1 MLFKTMASVL
11 ALTGVAYAQTP
22 QNEAPATPTATPTP
36 TSSSADRVA
45 YEAAF
50 FAQYNPQTAL
60 DMVRQTPGFTLDG
73 GADRRGFSG
82 AVGNLLI
89 DGLRPSTKSQSLDGI
104 LSRIPANQ
112 VVRLEV
118 LRGAAVAGD
127 ASGQSMLLNIVRT
140 PTAGSGVW
148 NGGFEYTSREV
159 VAPRG
164 EISYSGRSGQV
175 EYGVGASIFSQ
186 YRDLPGWRQFY
197 DEPGDVYTGGA
208 DTPSP
213 RDFREATLNGNI
225 AFPLFGGRL
234 SSNAQLNWFRF
245 HGDNDYFFFD
255 AADAPTEALI
265 QEFEEWRPS
274 LELGANYDRDFGPW
288 SLSLIGLIN
297 RAQYESEEVDLF
309 LDGAG
314 AQTGDFFQDVRQD
327 TGETIGRFSLAR
339 PLGAR
344 HRIEF
349 GGEGAF
355 NSLEQELGLAGSVL
369 PGPVDNAN
377 VLVEEERAEFFG
389 SHTWRP
395 SDAWSIETRLA
406 WETSTLTFTGDTNQ
420 TVDLAF
426 WKPSVQISRTFAGNN
441 QLRFRYYRD
450 VSQLDFGDF
459 VSAVATADAIIAGG
473 NPDLQP
479 QTDWRAEL
487 GADLR
492 WRGMALGLTL
502 THHDIS
508 DVADVVFIPAAGFDA
523 PGNLGDGE
531 AWSLD
536 ANFSSPISFIP
547 GGRVTVSGYLWDTEV
562 TDPLTD
568 QTRSF
573 SYTSESQISISFR
586 QDINAWR
593 FAWGAE
599 IFKQGEFQAYRFNE
613 IDTSEEGPW
622 IDFWVETTA
631 LPNNMKLRLWAANA
645 LEGRVN
651 RDRRFFNEDGDP
663 LTPGIQSLGRNGAN
677 TSRDLRERA
686 FANAPWFIVELSGT
700 F

>member
-1 MLFKTMASVL
+1 MLVRTMASVL
-11 ALTGVAYAQTP
+11 ALTGAAYAQ
-22 QNEAPATPTATPTP
+22 QNEATVTSTSTAPA
-36 TSSSADRVA
+36 SDRVV

-60 DMVRQTPGFTLDG
+60 DMVRQVPGFALDG
-73 GADRRGFSG
+73 GAERRGFSG
-82 AVGNLLI
+82 AVGNLLV

-127 ASGQSMLLNIVRT
+127 ASGQSMLLNVVRT

-148 NGGFEYTSREV
+148 EGGFEYTSREV
-159 VAPRG
+159 AAPRG
-164 EISYSGRSGQV
+164 EISYSGRSGQL
-175 EYGVGASIFSQ
+175 EYGIGASIFSQ
-186 YRDLPGWRQFY
+186 YRDLPGWRQTFN
-197 DEPGDVYTGGA
+197 EPGDVYTGRA

-213 RDFREATLNGNI
+213 RDYREANLNGNI

-234 SSNAQLNWFRF
+234 SGNTQFNWWRF
-245 HGDNDYFFFD
+245 HADNDYFFFD
-255 AADAPTEALI
+255 AADAPVSALI
-265 QEFEEWRPS
+265 QDFEERRPS
-274 LELGANYDRDFGPW
+274 LEFGINYDRDIGPW
-288 SLSLIGLIN
+288 SLSLIGLVN
-297 RAQYESEEVDLF
+297 RARYESDEVDLF

-327 TGETIGRFSLAR
+327 IGETIARFSLAR

-355 NSLEQELGLAGSVL
+355 NTLDQQLELAGSEA
-369 PGPVDNAN
+369 PPAFANAN
-377 VLVEEERAEFFG
+377 VLVEEERAEAFV
-389 SHTWRP
+389 SHSWRP
-395 SDAWSIETRLA
+395 SDPWSVETRIA

-426 WKPSVQISRTFAGNN
+426 WKPSFQVARTFAGNN
-441 QLRFRYYRD
+441 QLRFRIYRD
-450 VSQLDFGDF
+450 VAQLDFGDF
-459 VSAVATADAIIAGG
+459 VSAAATADAIIAGG
-473 NPDLQP
+473 NPDLVP
-479 QTDWRAEL
+479 QTDWRTEL

-492 WRGMALGLTL
+492 YRGAALGLTL
-502 THHDIS
+502 THHNIS
-508 DVADVVFIPAAGFDA
+508 NVADVVFIPAAGFDA

-536 ANFSSPISFIP
+536 FNLSSPTPFIP
-547 GGRVTVSGYLWDTEV
+547 GGRVTVRGFLWDTEV
-562 TDPLTD
+562 VDPLTNEP
-568 QTRSF
+568 RSF
-573 SYTSESQISISFR
+573 SYTAESEVSISFR
-586 QDINAWR
+586 QDINSWR

-613 IDTSEEGPW
+613 IDTNEEGPW

-645 LEGRVN
+645 FDGTVH

-663 LTPGIQSLGRNGAN
+663 LTPGVQSLGRNGIN
-677 TSRDLRERA
+677 TSRDQRQRQ
-686 FANAPWFIVELSGT
+686 FAEAPWFIVELSGT